1 MRCDVVIALSV
12 ARDDSMEVSLCP
24 AVTQHCDFGHVTA
37 LAVEAWFAY
46 DIVVVLVEQ
55 PADHR
60 LLELACVKGRDHAV
74 QLKLVDD
81 GEVLASTAI
90 LAGRL
95 EQVEF
100 TGPQSSAQ
108 PLRGR
113 EHGGGWTARH

>member
-46 DIVVVLVEQ
+46 DIVVVVEQ